1 MKSTKDRILKTAL
14 NLFAQRG
21 FDAVSMRDI
30 AGELGITAGA
40 LYRHYAGKQDIFQSI
55 LRRME
60 EFDRKNAVQC
70 SLPQEGYTENPDS
83 YQDIGHAELMEF
95 TLCMFR
101 HWTENE
107 FASAFRRL
115 LTLEQYRSPEMNA
128 LYQQYFGSG
137 VLHYLEDLFRTNG
150 SKDPETDAYR
160 FYAPFY
166 LLMNQYDTAGRKK
179 KQLIRQLKRIL
190 Q

>member
-14 NLFAQRG
+14 DLFAQKG

-30 AGELGITAGA
+30 AGEVGITAGA

-60 EFDRKNAVQC
+60 EFDRENAAQC
-70 SLPQEGYTENPDS
+70 SLPQDEYAEAPDS
-83 YQDIGHAELMEF
+83 YRNIGRDELMEF
-95 TLCMFR
+95 TLNMFR

-128 LYQQYFGSG
+128 LYQQYFGRG

-150 SKDPETDAYR
+150 SKDPKTEAYR

-166 LLMNQYDTAGRKK
+166 LLMNQYDAAGQKK
-179 KQLIRQLKRIL
+179 KQFIRQLKRIL

>member
-1 MKSTKDRILKTAL
+1 MKSTKDRILQTAL
-14 NLFAQRG
+14 DLFAQKG

-30 AGELGITAGA
+30 AGRLGITAGA
-40 LYRHYAGKQDIFQSI
+40 LYRHYTGKQDIFRCI
-55 LRRME
+55 LKRME
-60 EFDRKNAVQC
+60 EFDRKNAARC
-70 SLPQEGYTENPDS
+70 SLPQEQYAADPES
-83 YQDIGHAELMEF
+83 YRNVGHAELKEF
-95 TLCMFR
+95 TLNMFR

-150 SKDPETDAYR
+150 SEDPETEAIR

-166 LLMNQYDTAGRKK
+166 LLMNRYDAAGRRK
-179 KQLIRQLKRIL
+179 KQMLRQLKRIL